1 VRNPLK
7 ISGLGKSINI
17 CEQKL
22 LALNISQA
30 PFSPKKTDDLIRNPL
45 KISGLGKNINIC
57 EQKLLALN
65 ISQTPFSPKKRMI

>member
-45 KISGLGKNINIC
+45 KISGLEKNINIC
-57 EQKLLALN
+57 ERNYWLSIYHKPLFHQKN
-65 ISQTPFSPKKRMI
+65 G